1 MASSSNPKKRS
12 KWTLI
17 KRASSKEN
25 NETNYLERCFISNQ
39 ENIDDYYRL
48 YSRKVI
54 ISPKVLSM
62 EWLKE
67 EKLDEI
73 KDILRF
79 QKLERF
85 LKMFGNP
92 YSGLVKVFL
101 TNMWYNEDTI
111 YSQVKRMDIA
121 INEEVW
127 LAVIGL
133 WNDGVVVS
141 RGNTTEVDNFNKV

>member
-1 MASSSNPKKRS
+1 
-12 KWTLI
+12 
-17 KRASSKEN
+17 
-25 NETNYLERCFISNQ
+25 
-39 ENIDDYYRL
+39 
-48 YSRKVI
+48 
-54 ISPKVLSM
+54 M